1 LNKKTRLAE
10 AGFFM
15 CSRLTEGLTVIILTR
30 KILARRLIMR
40 KTIFVLAVTLL
51 ASFITIPR
59 QAIAKYSP
67 PDFVEL
73 AKKLKPT
80 VVNIGTEKKAKP
92 RRQQPRQFGNSP
104 FGNDPF
110 QDFFDRFFDN
120 QLPQAQ
126 RQKSLGSGFIISEDG
141 YILTNNHVVE
151 GADEIKVKLHDGREL
166 KGELKGSDPKLD
178 LALIKV
184 TSSGKLPV
192 APLGNSDEIEV
203 GEWVMAIG
211 NPFGL
216 AETVT
221 AGIVSAKGRVIGS
234 GPYDDFIQTDASI
247 NPGNSGGPLFN
258 ARGEVIGINT
268 AIVAG
273 GQGIGF
279 AIPVNMAKSII
290 PQLRDKGKVTRGW
303 IGVSIQTVT
312 KELADSFGL
321 AGEKGALVSEVM
333 PDGPAEKG
341 GIKPGDIITFFD
353 GKEIKEMNDLPR
365 LVASTPSGTGV
376 KVKII
381 RDGKEETLSLTVEK
395 LKDGED
401 EEAADVDGRFGIA
414 VRQLTKELAAS
425 MRLKETTGVV
435 VSDVKADSPAM
446 LAGIQRG
453 DIVREV
459 NGKKIT
465 TVDEYEKALAA
476 GKKEKAVRLLIKH
489 GDSSRFVAISI
500 D

>member
-1 LNKKTRLAE
+1 MSRIV
-10 AGFFM
+10 FF
-15 CSRLTEGLTVIILTR
+15 
-30 KILARRLIMR
+30 
-40 KTIFVLAVTLL
+40 LAVTLL
-51 ASFITIPR
+51 STMIAMPR
-59 QAIAKYSP
+59 PVMAGYAP

-80 VVNIGTEKKAKP
+80 VVNIGTEKKAKQ

-110 QDFFDRFFDN
+110 QDFFDRFLEE
-120 QLPQAQ
+120 QRPQTQ
-126 RQKSLGSGFIISEDG
+126 RQKSLGSGFIISDDG
-141 YILTNNHVVE
+141 YILTNNHVVD
-151 GADEIKVKLHDGREL
+151 GADEIRVKLHDGREM
-166 KGELKGSDPKLD
+166 KGELKGSDSKLD

-184 TSSGKLPV
+184 TSNEKLPV
-192 APLGNSDEIEV
+192 ASLGDSDVIEV

-258 ARGEVIGINT
+258 AKGEVVGINS

-303 IGVSIQTVT
+303 IGVSIQSVT
-312 KELADSFGL
+312 KELAASFGL
-321 AGEKGALVSEVM
+321 SAEKGALVSEVV
-333 PDGPAEKG
+333 PGSPAEKG
-341 GIKPGDIITFFD
+341 GIKPGDIILAFD
-353 GKEIKEMNDLPR
+353 GKEIKEVNDLSR
-365 LVASTPSGTGV
+365 IVAATTTGKTV
-376 KVKII
+376 VIRVV
-381 RDGKEETLSLTVEK
+381 RDGKEEPLTLK
-395 LKDGED
+395 IDKMKDGDTEEVAAGED
-401 EEAADVDGRFGIA
+401 KLGIA
-414 VRQLTKELAAS
+414 VRQLTKELATS
-425 MRLKETTGVV
+425 LRLQESAGVV
-435 VSDVKADSPAM
+435 VTDVKNDSAAM

-453 DIVREV
+453 DIVKEV
-459 NGKKIT
+459 NGSRVV
-465 TVDEYEKALAA
+465 TVVEYEKALSSA
-476 GKKEKAVRLLIKH
+476 KKEKVVRLLIKH
-489 GDSSRFVAISI
+489 GESSRFVAIMME
-500 D
+500 

>member
-1 LNKKTRLAE
+1 
-10 AGFFM
+10 M
-15 CSRLTEGLTVIILTR
+15 
-30 KILARRLIMR
+30 RRS
-40 KTIFVLAVTLL
+40 VLLL
-51 ASFITIPR
+51 AAVFLATVLLAPL
-59 QAIAKYSP
+59 QAMAKSGP

-73 AKKLKPT
+73 AKRLKPS

-92 RRQQPRQFGNSP
+92 RRQQRQFGGSP

-110 QDFFDRFFDN
+110 QDFFERFFDE
-120 QLPQAQ
+120 QVPQQRAQ
-126 RQKSLGSGFIISEDG
+126 RSLGSGFIISEDG
-141 YILTNNHVVE
+141 FILTNNHVVD
-151 GADEIKVKLHDGREL
+151 GADEIRVRFNNGKEL

-184 TSSGKLPV
+184 VATDKLPV
-192 APLGNSDEIEV
+192 AELGDSDAIEV

-216 AETVT
+216 SETVT

-268 AIVAG
+268 AIIAG

-303 IGVSIQTVT
+303 IGVSIQMVT

-321 AGEKGALVSEVM
+321 PAEKGALVSEVM
-333 PDGPAEKG
+333 PESPAEKG
-341 GIKPGDIITFFD
+341 GIKSGDIIISFD
-353 GKEIKEMNDLPR
+353 GKEIREVNDLPR
-365 LVASTPSGTGV
+365 LVAATASGKSVAV
-376 KVKII
+376 KVI
-381 RDGKEETLSLTVEK
+381 RDGREETITLTIDK
-395 LKDGED
+395 MKDSED
-401 EEAADVDGRFGIA
+401 EEAAGGEGKLGIS
-414 VRQLTKELAAS
+414 VRQLTRELAAS
-425 MRLKETTGVV
+425 LRLKETTGVV
-435 VSDVKADSPAM
+435 ISEVKPDSPAM

-453 DIVREV
+453 DIVKEL
-459 NGKKIT
+459 NGKKVA
-465 TVDEYEKALAA
+465 TVEEYEKALAA
-476 GKKEKAVRLLIKH
+476 AKKDKTVRLLIRH
-489 GDSSRFVAISI
+489 GDSSRFVAIRME
-500 D
+500 